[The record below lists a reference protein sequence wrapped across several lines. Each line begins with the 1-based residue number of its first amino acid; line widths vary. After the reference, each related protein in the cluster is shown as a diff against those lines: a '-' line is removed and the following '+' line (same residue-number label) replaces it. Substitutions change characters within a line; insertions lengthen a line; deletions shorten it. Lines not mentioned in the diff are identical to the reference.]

1 VDTGAP
7 TSLTIDASM
16 IAAGTSGDG
25 SAGSFGVAN
34 YSTKTPT
41 GTLTVYGGIVQD
53 TRGAVGT
60 VNGNGN
66 IQTGYVKNYSY
77 DSRFLTKPPPD
88 YPVISNKVNFSQ
100 WQESH

>member
-1 VDTGAP
+1 
-7 TSLTIDASM
+7 
-16 IAAGTSGDG
+16 
-25 SAGSFGVAN
+25 
-34 YSTKTPT
+34 
-41 GTLTVYGGIVQD
+41 
-53 TRGAVGT
+53 VGT